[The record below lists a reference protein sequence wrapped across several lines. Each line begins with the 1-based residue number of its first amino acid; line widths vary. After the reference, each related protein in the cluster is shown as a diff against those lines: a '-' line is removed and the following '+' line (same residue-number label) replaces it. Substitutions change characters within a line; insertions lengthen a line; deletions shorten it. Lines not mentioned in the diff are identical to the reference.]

1 MACRYTASSA
11 AQQYVMKC
19 SAKQSDVWRVLT
31 AASESEYHAADG
43 LSALASE
50 TETNKDPPFGLAPS
64 SCFSSS
70 LGTHTQLSGDSKETQ
85 RTWFTA
91 RTIQICSFMNQWKQP
106 KESETDYGA
115 RSSRVRDWSTV
126 TENLITVTHWHSVK
140 EKSAKPK
147 ALSIT
152 NNISFTFSSYRF
164 GNLFASWFY
173 PRKGWRARQD
183 LTWLLKGE
191 RAAFEP

>member
-1 MACRYTASSA
+1 MARRYTARSA
-11 AQQYVMKC
+11 PPQYVIKC
-19 SAKQSDVWRVLT
+19 SAKQETVRWVLT
-31 AASESEYHAADG
+31 AASKADSGAADG
-43 LSALASE
+43 PWALPC
-50 TETNKDPPFGLAPS
+50 ETNKDPPLELVPF

-70 LGTHTQLSGDSKETQ
+70 LGTHTPLSGDSKERQ
-85 RTWFTA
+85 RTWFTT
-91 RTIQICSFMNQWKQP
+91 RTVQTRSFMNQWKQP

-115 RSSRVRDWSTV
+115 RSSRVRDRWTE

-140 EKSAKPK
+140 EKSSKPK

-152 NNISFTFSSYRF
+152 DNISFTFSSLRF
-164 GNLFASWFY
+164 GNLSTFWFY
-173 PRKGWRARQD
+173 PRKGWRARKD